1 MAIINVRGD
10 KFPIKAYLKA
20 DPYSQQFVLDNVAD
34 EEKELVTNDMFW
46 GKEYKDG
53 LYLDYSMIQN
63 RKIVITDG
71 ISQRRSSY
79 ILHAHLCDQWL
90 QEKIINLNE
99 SKVYVFQ
106 GYAGCGKTTFMNYLL
121 RKRKIDIDSF
131 YIDIGKRWAYPEEP
145 YMFFSE
151 TLNEFDRYLDDILHT
166 KTTRNKVWNKFIEL
180 GTDLD
185 IVELDSQLP
194 SIIAQFM
201 KIKED
206 STWNTL
212 RINIH
217 GYLNETFN
225 GMNDSTK
232 GLTSNNGN
240 IWHNKGQTQ
249 TIVSLFILL
258 IYANAL
264 ITDEE
269 NLSSQSYIL
278 IFDNLDV
285 ITDPALSAENVL
297 TLWGVMHRFMNYK
310 KKKIRNKLPNFG
322 IFIAVRK
329 VLYSHITSH
338 LPDLEMGI
346 NYNSF
351 YIKVCDI
358 SDLYLSQDILEHR
371 VSYWTKNADDCDIVY
386 KLTQLGEIT
395 TIHTKTP
402 LLEYEDNIELEESY
416 EIHSSINLDAF
427 FNHNYRALS
436 NVLAVFLDD
445 DKYTKNFLADFNSTS
460 RSKEWQK
467 VATLV
472 FELSLLYKRSRV
484 WNKMGF
490 GCEDFSSI
498 DYPTTLNRLI
508 LNYLYISKCGQ
519 TLYSYSNNRKNI
531 PSDDHVSLRC
541 IIRMFE
547 GVKFIFIDKYLND
560 EQIDEEYHASNS
572 LITRKLILERLADMC
587 ARNTGVFHSNAYGYD
602 PDNDELWRRPLYFVD
617 GVKLTHTAASYNELK
632 RYFEE
637 AVDSGRDDQIFF
649 SITDEGFV
657 LIHDIVANFEF
668 YSARYCKSLEARPLH
683 QATSSEE
690 IDNLITPVYNAVE
703 LCCKRHNLYMEKYM
717 EQYMI
722 DKNEYLN
729 KFFHPRTKPRFEK
742 QNKVGK
748 RLSEFS
754 FRPQLHMVRVIYA
767 HIDYFNRIKNH
778 LSKSNSSENQSMC
791 KNLTNWIEVYLNLYE
806 TYFYNSLDYTVCNP
820 DNNVYWTLYGLLEEQ
835 KWNYGEEGEQKNVD
849 ISMHHKG
856 KVFKR

>member
-34 EEKELVTNDMFW
+34 EGKELVTDDMFW
-46 GKEYKDG
+46 GKEDKDG
-53 LYLDYSMIQN
+53 LYLDYSLIKN

-71 ISQRRSSY
+71 ISQRRSSH
-79 ILHAHLCDQWL
+79 ILQAHLCDQWL

-145 YMFFSE
+145 YMFFCE
-151 TLNEFDRYLDDILHT
+151 TLNEFDRYLDNIIHV
-166 KTTRNKVWNKFIEL
+166 KTTRNKVWDKFIEL

-185 IVELDSQLP
+185 IADLDTQLP
-194 SIIAQFM
+194 NIIAQFI
-201 KIKED
+201 KIKDD
-206 STWNTL
+206 SNWNTL

-225 GMNDSTK
+225 NKNNNVK
-232 GLTSNNGN
+232 GFTSKNGD
-240 IWHNKGQTQ
+240 IWHNQGQTQ
-249 TIVSLFILL
+249 TIVALFILL
-258 IYANAL
+258 ICANFLA
-264 ITDEE
+264 TDER

-297 TLWGVMHRFMNYK
+297 TLWGVMHRFMHYK
-310 KKKIRNKLPNFG
+310 SKKNKNQLPNFG
-322 IFIAVRK
+322 IFITVRK

-346 NYNSF
+346 NYNSYF
-351 YIKVCDI
+351 IKVCDI

-371 VSYWTKNADDCDIVY
+371 VSYWTKNVDDEDIVY

-395 TIHTKTP
+395 SIHAKTP
-402 LLEYEDNIELEESY
+402 LLEYEDSIELEESY

-445 DKYTKNFLADFNSTS
+445 DKYTKNFLADFDSAS
-460 RSKEWQK
+460 HSKEWQK

-472 FELSLLYKRSRV
+472 FELSLLYKRSTV
-484 WNKMGF
+484 WNRMGF

-519 TLYSYSNNRKNI
+519 ALYSYSNNRKNI
-531 PSDDHVSLRC
+531 PIDDHVSLRN

-547 GVKFIFIDKYLND
+547 GVNFVFIDKDLND
-560 EQIDEEYHASNS
+560 EQIAKEYQANDS

-587 ARNTGVFHSNAYGYD
+587 ARNTGVFHSDAYGYD

-617 GVKLTHTAASYNELK
+617 GVKLSHTAAAYIELK
-632 RYFEE
+632 TYFEE

-649 SITDEGFV
+649 SITDEGYV

-683 QATSSEE
+683 QATSTEE

-703 LCCKRHNLYMEKYM
+703 LCCKRHNLYMERYM
-717 EQYMI
+717 EQYII

-729 KFFHPRTKPRFEK
+729 QFFHPRTKPRFK
-742 QNKVGK
+742 SQNKVRK
-748 RLSEFS
+748 MLSEFS
-754 FRPQLHMVRVIYA
+754 FRPQLHIVRVIYA
-767 HIDYFNRIKNH
+767 HIDYFNRIKN
-778 LSKSNSSENQSMC
+778 LFSKSNSSENQLMC
-791 KNLTNWIEVYLNLYE
+791 KNLTNWIETYLNLYE
-806 TYFYNSLDYTVCNP
+806 TYFYNSLDFTVCNP
-820 DNNVYWTLYGLLEEQ
+820 DNNVYWTLFDLLDKQ
-835 KWNYGEEGEQKNVD
+835 KRNYTSNGKPKNVD
-849 ISMHHKG
+849 ISIRHKG
-856 KVFKR
+856 HIFKK